1 MFSPE
6 KIWESAKNENIGY
19 VEWIRRFNTKFLSP
33 ATPTRNPLD
42 YKISS
47 SHYKRE
53 NQVDRDFRTE
63 YLFQLL
69 SLYECRCAVCGS
81 QDNGFHLD
89 HHWLPK
95 SYGGNFVMTMKNGQV
110 VCNAVPLCST
120 CNLRK
125 SDSITFT
132 SLADAK
138 IAHLNNIF
146 TAKITGLSPEP
157 ESGEK
162 YRLTER
168 DLPWVYRRCG
178 SLYGDMKRE
187 EKLGGITGLLKYLNS
202 VVGVFE

>member
-1 MFSPE
+1 MFATE
-6 KIWESAKNENIGY
+6 KIWELAKNENIGY
-19 VEWIRRFNTKFLSP
+19 IEWIRKYNLKFLSP
-33 ATPTRNPLD
+33 ASPTRNPLD
-42 YKISS
+42 YKIYSS
-47 SHYKRE
+47 SYKRE
-53 NQVDRDFRTE
+53 SKADRDFRTK

-69 SLYECRCAVCGS
+69 SLYNCRCGVCGS
-81 QDNGFHLD
+81 QDSGFHLD
-89 HHWLPK
+89 HHWIPK
-95 SYGGNFVMTMKNGQV
+95 SYGGDFLMTLKTGQL

-132 SLADAK
+132 SLADPK
-138 IAHLNNIF
+138 IAYLNKIF
-146 TAKITGLSPEP
+146 TAKINGLLPEP
-157 ESGEK
+157 ESGDK
-162 YRLTER
+162 YKFTEQ

>member
-6 KIWESAKNENIGY
+6 KIWESAKKENIGY
-19 VEWIRRFNTKFLSP
+19 VEWIRRFNSKFLSP

-42 YKISS
+42 YKVSS
-47 SHYKRE
+47 SSYKRE
-53 NQVDRDFRTE
+53 NDVDRNFRTQ

-69 SLYECRCAVCGS
+69 ALYECRCAVCGS
-81 QDNGFHLD
+81 QENGFHLD

-95 SYGGNFVMTMKNGQV
+95 SYGGNFVMTMKNDQI

-125 SDSITFT
+125 SDSITFE
-132 SLADAK
+132 SKADAK
-138 IAHLNNIF
+138 IAYLNNIF
-146 TAKITGLSPEP
+146 TAKIAGLSPVP

-162 YRLTER
+162 YRITEQ

>member
-6 KIWESAKNENIGY
+6 KIWESAKSEGIGY
-19 VEWIRRFNTKFLSP
+19 VEWIRRFNLKFVS
-33 ATPTRNPLD
+33 AAVPTRNPLD

-47 SHYKRE
+47 HSYKRE
-53 NQVDRDFRTE
+53 SLADREFRNK

-81 QDNGFHLD
+81 QENGFHLD
-89 HHWLPK
+89 HHWIPK
-95 SYGGNFVMTMKNGQV
+95 SYGGDFLMTMKTGQL

-132 SLADAK
+132 SPSDSK

-146 TAKITGLSPEP
+146 TAKIAGLPPVP

-162 YRLTER
+162 YKITEQ

-178 SLYGDMKRE
+178 SLYGSMKRE
-187 EKLGGITGLLKYLNS
+187 EKIGGITGLLKYLNS